1 MPKQAVELKGRC
13 ALSDVWL
20 GRHASVAYP
29 PELSALFSAERLKA
43 AQDEIMSWNGYAPT
57 PLRSLDDMAEAAGVG
72 AVLYKDE
79 APRFGLGSFKALGGA
94 YAVLRHV
101 AAELTV
107 KLEREVTPSEVR
119 SGSLAQEAASI
130 TVATATDGNHGR
142 SVAWGAQQAGCGCK
156 IYIHAEV
163 SKGREEAMAAYG
175 ADVIRID
182 GDYDESVRLAASEAE
197 TNGWQVISDTSYDGY
212 MDVPRDVMAGY
223 TVMVRE
229 IMEQAEALPSH
240 VIIQAGVGGL
250 AAAICAPFWAVMGE
264 NRPRLIITES
274 EHAACILQSVRK
286 GEASH
291 VAIDHET
298 IMAGLSCGE
307 ISLIAWEILSRGA
320 NAVATIGDG
329 MVPPFMRHL
338 AAQGIEAGECAVPG
352 LITLM
357 GITNQPDLAAKLGL
371 DEKSRVLVFGCEG
384 ATDPDLYRSIINGA
398 D

>member
-1 MPKQAVELKGRC
+1 MTQTAEDLGKSCTLA
-13 ALSDVWL
+13 DHWL
-20 GRHASVAYP
+20 GIHAVSTFP
-29 PELSALFSAERLKA
+29 PELADLFSATRMQD
-43 AQDEIMSWNGYAPT
+43 AQDEIMSWDGYAPT
-57 PLRSLDDMAEAAGVG
+57 PLHSLGDMAEAAGVG
-72 AVLYKDE
+72 EVLYKDE
-79 APRFGLGSFKALGGA
+79 ATRFGLGSFKALGGA

-107 KLEREVTPSEVR
+107 SLGRPVTLAEVR
-119 SGSLAQEAASI
+119 SGALAGEAAAI

-163 SKGREEAMAAYG
+163 SRGREAAMAAYG
-175 ADVIRID
+175 ADVIRIE
-182 GDYDESVRLAASEAE
+182 GDYDESVRLAASEADA
-197 TNGWQVISDTSYDGY
+197 NGWQVISDTSYDGY
-212 MDVPRDVMAGY
+212 TDVPRDVMAGY

-229 IMEQAEALPSH
+229 VLDQAEAPPTH

-250 AAAICAPFWAVMGE
+250 AAAICAAFWAELAE
-264 NRPRLIITES
+264 NRPRFIITES
-274 EHAACILQSVRK
+274 EHAACILASVRK

-291 VAIDHET
+291 VSIDHET

-307 ISLIAWEILSRGA
+307 ISQIAWEILSRGA
-320 NAVATIGDG
+320 NAVTTIGDV

-357 GITNQPDLAAKLGL
+357 GISNQPELAAKLGL
-371 DEKSRVLVFGCEG
+371 NEKARVLVFGCEG

-398 D
+398 G